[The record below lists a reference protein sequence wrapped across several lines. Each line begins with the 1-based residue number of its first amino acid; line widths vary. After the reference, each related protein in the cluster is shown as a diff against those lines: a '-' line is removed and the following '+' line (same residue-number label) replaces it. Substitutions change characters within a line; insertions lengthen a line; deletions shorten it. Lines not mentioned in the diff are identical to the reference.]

1 MREHADDGD
10 YAQDRAIISKD
21 EDMER
26 DGESLKALPIG
37 YDDFKELRD
46 SGLYYVDKS
55 ALIDQILLSRA
66 KVLLFTRPRRFGKSL
81 NLSMLDAYLN
91 SRYAGGPDR
100 FSDLAVSALRPDDSE
115 KNSNFIIKLNF
126 KRLETETFEVFMES
140 YRDIMGSLFEM
151 FDELHNSD
159 KLTPRLKEHYES
171 VSRGKADYVLLASAV
186 MYLCEMIDRHYG
198 KKPIIL
204 IDEYDHPMNGTYG
217 RDEIHE
223 RVKSFL
229 RSVLGNALKS
239 NEHLRFAVLTG
250 VMRISKESIFSG
262 LNNLKVNDVF
272 STDYDEMYGFT
283 PSEVAEMCADYGHP
297 ERFEEAKEWYDGY
310 RFGNADVY
318 NPWSIVNYV
327 KQGFVPKPYWAGTSG
342 NSIIS
347 DLADRTDAET
357 WRKLE
362 ALCSGG
368 SIEAEISAD
377 VAYSDLQSSGDAIY
391 SVMVASGYL
400 NAKKIDS
407 GAYDEMYDVSIPNT
421 EMRYVF
427 SKMIRD
433 RLGSGTNAVLNRFVD
448 SALSGDVEDMEKSL
462 GTLMEDLSIRILKDE
477 FPYEAFV
484 TGLLASQ
491 GGRYEITADRESG
504 NGFHDIRMKRIRGS
518 GPSLVIEIKRRRIGD
533 PSVEALASVALNQ
546 IDSKGYARGLEGDVI
561 LYGIAFDGKVPTIR
575 MRRVRPSL
583 RYRKFD
589 SRIRSPNR
597 AHISIDALET

>member
-1 MREHADDGD
+1 M
-10 YAQDRAIISKD
+10 
-21 EDMER
+21 
-26 DGESLKALPIG
+26 KALPIG
-37 YDDFKELRD
+37 YDDFKKLRD
-46 SGLYYVDKS
+46 NGLYYVDKS
-55 ALIDQILLSRA
+55 ALIDQILSSRA
-66 KVLLFTRPRRFGKSL
+66 EVLLFTRPRRFGKSL

-91 SRYAGGPDR
+91 SRYADDPDR
-100 FSDLAVSALRPDDSE
+100 FSDLAVSALRPDDPE

-126 KRLETETFEVFMES
+126 KRLNTESFEVFLES
-140 YRDIMGSLFEM
+140 YRKTMRSLFEM
-151 FDELHNSD
+151 FSELHGSD
-159 KLTPRLKEHYES
+159 RLTPSLREYYEA
-171 VSRGKADYVLLASAV
+171 VSGGTSDYDLLANAIQ
-186 MYLCEMIDRHYG
+186 YLCEMIVCHYG
-198 KKPIIL
+198 KRPIIL

-239 NEHLRFAVLTG
+239 NEHLGFAVLTG

-297 ERFEEAKEWYDGY
+297 EKFEEAKEWYDGY

-318 NPWSIVNYV
+318 NPWSIVNYID
-327 KQGFVPKPYWAGTSG
+327 QGFVPKPYWAGTSG

-362 ALCSGG
+362 TLCSGG
-368 SIEAEISAD
+368 SITARMTGS
-377 VAYSDLQSSGDAIY
+377 VVYSDLRSSGDAIY
-391 SVMVASGYL
+391 PVMVASGYL
-400 NAKKIDS
+400 KAEKIDDDTS
-407 GAYDEMYDVSIPNT
+407 RYALSIPNR
-421 EMRYVF
+421 EMRQVF
-427 SKMIRD
+427 SDMILD
-433 RLGSGTNAVLNRFVD
+433 RFGSGTDETFEKFID
-448 SALSGDVEDMEKSL
+448 SALSGNVESMEKSL

-504 NGFHDIRMKRIRGS
+504 NGYHDIRMKRIRGS
-518 GPSLVIEIKRRRIGD
+518 GPSLVIEIKRRRNGD
-533 PSVEALASVALNQ
+533 PSVEALASAALDQ

-575 MRRVRPSL
+575 MRR
-583 RYRKFD
+583 
-589 SRIRSPNR
+589 
-597 AHISIDALET
+597 A

>member
-1 MREHADDGD
+1 M
-10 YAQDRAIISKD
+10 
-21 EDMER
+21 
-26 DGESLKALPIG
+26 KALPIG

-46 SGLYYVDKS
+46 GGLYYIDKS
-55 ALIDQILLSRA
+55 ALIDQILSSKA

-91 SRYAGGPDR
+91 SRYAKDPDR
-100 FSDLAVSALRPDDSE
+100 FSDLAVSALRPDDPE

-126 KRLETETFEVFMES
+126 KRLKTKTFDLFLKS
-140 YRDIMGSLFEM
+140 FSNAAIDLYRGFK
-151 FDELHNSD
+151 ELENSD
-159 KLTPRLKEHYES
+159 RLDS
-171 VSRGKADYVLLASAV
+171 VSKKRYAEIINGNADQDLLSNSV
-186 MYLCEMIDRHYG
+186 EYLCEIIDCHYG
-198 KKPIIL
+198 RKPIIL
-204 IDEYDHPMNGTYG
+204 IDEYDHPMNDTYG
-217 RDEIHE
+217 CEDVHE
-223 RVKSFL
+223 DVKSFL
-229 RSVLGNALKS
+229 RDVLGNALKS

-272 STDYDEMYGFT
+272 STDFDEMYGFT
-283 PSEVAEMCADYGHP
+283 PSEVARMCADYGHP
-297 ERFEEAKEWYDGY
+297 EKFEEAKEWYDGY

-318 NPWSIVNYV
+318 NPWSIVNYID
-327 KQGFVPKPYWAGTSG
+327 QGFVPKPYWAGTSG

-368 SIEAEISAD
+368 SITARMTGS
-377 VAYSDLQSSGDAIY
+377 VVYSDLRSSGDAIY
-391 SVMVASGYL
+391 PVMVASGYL
-400 NAKKIDS
+400 KAEKIDDDTS
-407 GAYDEMYDVSIPNT
+407 RYALSIPNR
-421 EMRYVF
+421 EMRQVF
-427 SKMIRD
+427 SDMILD
-433 RLGSGTNAVLNRFVD
+433 RFGSGTDETFEKFID
-448 SALSGDVEDMEKSL
+448 SALSGNVEDMEKSL

-504 NGFHDIRMKRIRGS
+504 NGYHDIRMKRIRGS
-518 GPSLVIEIKRRRIGD
+518 GPSLVIEIKRRKAGD
-533 PSVEALASVALNQ
+533 PSVEALASAALDQ

-575 MRRVRPSL
+575 MRR
-583 RYRKFD
+583 
-589 SRIRSPNR
+589 
-597 AHISIDALET
+597 A

>member
-1 MREHADDGD
+1 M
-10 YAQDRAIISKD
+10 
-21 EDMER
+21 
-26 DGESLKALPIG
+26 KALPIG
-37 YDDFKELRD
+37 YDDFKKLRD
-46 SGLYYVDKS
+46 GGLYYVDKS
-55 ALIDQILLSRA
+55 ALIDQILSSRA
-66 KVLLFTRPRRFGKSL
+66 EVLLFTRPRRFGKSL

-91 SRYAGGPDR
+91 SRYADDPDR
-100 FSDLAVSALRPDDSE
+100 FSDLAVSALRPDDPE

-126 KRLETETFEVFMES
+126 KRLKTKTFDLFLKS
-140 YRDIMGSLFEM
+140 FSNAAIDLYRGFK
-151 FDELHNSD
+151 ELENSD
-159 KLTPRLKEHYES
+159 RLDS
-171 VSRGKADYVLLASAV
+171 VSKKRYAEIINGDADQDLLSNSV
-186 MYLCEMIDRHYG
+186 EYLCEIIDCHYG
-198 KKPIIL
+198 RKPIIL
-204 IDEYDHPMNGTYG
+204 IDEYDHPMNDTYG
-217 RDEIHE
+217 CEDVHE
-223 RVKSFL
+223 DVKSFL
-229 RSVLGNALKS
+229 RDVLGNALKS

-262 LNNLKVNDVF
+262 LNNLEVNDVF
-272 STDYDEMYGFT
+272 STDFDEMYGFT
-283 PSEVAEMCADYGHP
+283 PSEVARMCADYGHP

-368 SIEAEISAD
+368 SIEAEISTD

-448 SALSGDVEDMEKSL
+448 SALSGDVESMEKNL
-462 GTLMEDLSIRILKDE
+462 GILMEDLSIRILKDE

-504 NGFHDIRMKRIRGS
+504 NGYHDIRMKRIRGS
-518 GPSLVIEIKRRRIGD
+518 GPSIVIEIKRRKAGD
-533 PSVEALASVALNQ
+533 PSVEALASVALDQ
-546 IDSKGYARGLEGDVI
+546 IESKGYARGLEGDVI

-575 MRRVRPSL
+575 MRR
-583 RYRKFD
+583 
-589 SRIRSPNR
+589 
-597 AHISIDALET
+597 A